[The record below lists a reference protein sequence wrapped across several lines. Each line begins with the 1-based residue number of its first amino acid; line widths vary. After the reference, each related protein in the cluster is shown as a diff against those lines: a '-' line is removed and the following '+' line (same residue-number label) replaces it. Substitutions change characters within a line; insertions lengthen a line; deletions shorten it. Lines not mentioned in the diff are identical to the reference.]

1 MKLRTLQSIPVKK
14 LRGARVLV
22 RLDLNAPIVQ
32 GRLESADLWKLKS
45 SVLTI
50 DYLRH
55 HGARIIIV
63 SHFGRPNGKKDTK
76 TSLKPILKK
85 FGQMVGQKI
94 ELLTK
99 HPEKLVAKSLKLG
112 EGQVVALE
120 NIRWHKGE
128 ESCNLT
134 FSKQLAKLADI
145 YVDDAFGVI
154 QRPHA
159 SNYGVTKYLPS
170 YAGFL
175 LEYEVKRLY
184 NLILRADRPIVAI
197 MGGSKISSKM
207 VLIKKLLKQVDYV
220 LFGGALAN
228 NLLQAKDISIGKSLV
243 DDDAKVLH
251 QYLVSNKIR
260 LPVDARV
267 ATNLTGQSKV
277 VPISKVANQ
286 EHIYDIGPDTVA
298 LYGKIIRQAKTVIW
312 NGPLGLFEDPRFGV
326 STRELIHVLAQSK
339 AKAYIGGGE
348 TVKAVLQ
355 SRLEDRLH
363 FVSTGG
369 GAMLSLLED
378 NQLPALQALLIKNRP
393 QGDIIIK

>member
-14 LRGARVLV
+14 LRGSRVLV
-22 RLDLNAPIVQ
+22 RLDLNAPIVN

-45 SVLTI
+45 SVKTI
-50 DYLRH
+50 DYLQRY
-55 HGARIIIV
+55 GARIIIV
-63 SHFGRPNGKKDTK
+63 SHLGRPDGKKDPQ

-85 FGQMVGQKI
+85 FSQMIGQKI
-94 ELLTK
+94 EVWTK
-99 HPEKLVAKSLKLG
+99 HPGKLEVESRKLE
-112 EGQVVALE
+112 EGQVAALE
-120 NIRWHKGE
+120 NIRWHKEE

-175 LEYEVKRLY
+175 LEYEVKQLY
-184 NLILRADRPIVAI
+184 NLIPRADRPIVAI

-228 NLLQAKDISIGKSLV
+228 NLLQAKDIGIGKSLV
-243 DDDAKVLH
+243 DSDAKVLH

-267 ATNLTGQSKV
+267 ATSLDKPSKIV
-277 VPISKVANQ
+277 AITKVASLD
-286 EHIYDIGPDTVA
+286 HIYDIGPDTVE
-298 LYGKIIRQAKTVIW
+298 LYSQIIRQAKTVIW
-312 NGPLGLFEDPRFGV
+312 NGPLGLFEDPRFGK
-326 STRELIHVLAQSK
+326 STRELIQILSDSK
-339 AKAYIGGGE
+339 AKAYVGGGE

-355 SRLEDRLH
+355 SRLEDTLH

-378 NQLPALQALLIKNRP
+378 TDLPALQALVIK
-393 QGDIIIK
+393 K

>member
-1 MKLRTLQSIPVKK
+1 MKLRTLRNLSRRK
-14 LRGARVLV
+14 LRGQRVLL
-22 RLDLNAPIVQ
+22 RLDLNAPIVK
-32 GRLESADLWKLKS
+32 GKLESADLWKLKS

-50 DYLRH
+50 EYLRH
-55 HGARIIIV
+55 HGARVIIV
-63 SHFGRPNGKKDTK
+63 SHLGRPNGKKDPK

-85 FGQMVGQKI
+85 FGQMIGQKI
-94 ELLTK
+94 ELWTQ
-99 HPEKLVAKSLKLG
+99 HPEKLAARSLKL
-112 EGQVVALE
+112 EDGQIVALE

-128 ESCNLT
+128 ESCSAT

-175 LEYEVKRLY
+175 LEYEVQQLY
-184 NLILRADRPIVAI
+184 NLIPRSERPIVAI
-197 MGGSKISSKM
+197 MGGSKISTKM
-207 VLIKKLLKQVDYV
+207 GLIKQLLRRVDYV

-228 NLLQAKDISIGKSLV
+228 NLLQAKDMSVGKSLV
-243 DDDAKVLH
+243 DNDAKVLR

-260 LPVDARV
+260 LPLDARV
-267 ATNLTGQSKV
+267 ATSLEGKSKI
-277 VPISKVANQ
+277 VPISKVGSL

-298 LYGKIIRQAKTVIW
+298 LYSSIIKQAKTVIW
-312 NGPLGLFEDPRFGV
+312 NGPLGLFEEARFGL
-326 STRELIHVLAQSK
+326 STRELIQTLAHSK
-339 AKAYIGGGE
+339 TKAYVGGGE

-355 SRLEDRLH
+355 SRLEDKIH

-378 NQLPALQALLIKNRP
+378 SDMPALQALYK
-393 QGDIIIK
+393 K